1 MPAESLLSYC
11 FPNTKY
17 NENPHKAGFRNC
29 RQTHGSYEI
38 FSSSALPVCLHL
50 NGTFCHT
57 CYDILLQENIKNDNR
72 DDRYQH
78 SREDQLPRVTVL
90 T

>member
-1 MPAESLLSYC
+1 MPVESLLFYC
-11 FPNTKY
+11 FPDTTKTRTRRVFAI
-17 NENPHKAGFRNC
+17 AGRHSAAM
-29 RQTHGSYEI
+29 R
-38 FSSSALPVCLHL
+38 FSHHPTLPVYLHL

-57 CYDILLQENIKNDNR
+57 CHDILLQENIKNDNR

>member
-1 MPAESLLSYC
+1 MSGSKASTLMPAESLLSYC

-29 RQTHGSYEI
+29 RQT
-38 FSSSALPVCLHL
+38 LPVCLHL

-57 CYDILLQENIKNDNR
+57 CHDILLQENIKNDNR

>member
-17 NENPHKAGFRNC
+17 NENPHKAGFAIAGRHSAAM
-29 RQTHGSYEI
+29 R
-38 FSSSALPVCLHL
+38 FSHHPTLPVCLHL

-57 CYDILLQENIKNDNR
+57 CHDILLQENIKNDNR